1 MMNRMGGT
9 AGGLP
14 VFRRELENEQIPR
27 DGVADGRAISYVVRA
42 MTISEQAAA
51 RHFPPFSLAGLLKGT
66 FAPKPGQRVC
76 ILIDLENPGDMENF
90 AFLNRPE
97 LSIQRNAFTHFYEG
111 LRNGVLED
119 LGLKGGEIFAYQAT
133 GGSNLD
139 LPDKAVAPDGKEVSL
154 ERDVYPNYD
163 IILCISTFS
172 ATAPLTAFAR
182 KYGFRGATLH
192 GLNQVILSTG
202 LAVNYDEVSAEA
214 EKLRSGMTR
223 ADWVEIDFLHNGK
236 THTLHLDLGRQEAQK
251 SHGLCRGE
259 EPDVANL
266 PAGEIYFV
274 PTGAEGEF
282 PMKYEDGTIGL
293 MHVTGGRI
301 QRAELL
307 SGNEETVK
315 AHNEKLASDPV
326 TGELGELG
334 FGTQILPVSGRDIQD
349 EKIRGTI
356 HVATGRSDHLG
367 GALTPDKFANRKN
380 ATHDDILF
388 APHKTPEILV
398 TQARMFRNGETKVLI
413 EAFEPSPYMNG
424 LLA

>member
-1 MMNRMGGT
+1 MKTGAAVEG
-9 AGGLP
+9 
-14 VFRRELENEQIPR
+14 F
-27 DGVADGRAISYVVRA
+27 DVAKIIRIAKMTCEIYSQMV

-51 RHFPPFSLAGLLKGT
+51 RQFPPFSLPRLLLGT
-66 FAPKPGQRVC
+66 FAPEQGQRVC
-76 ILIDLENPGDMENF
+76 VLIDLDRPEDIKGF
-90 AFLNRPE
+90 AFLTNPA
-97 LSIQRNAFTHFYEG
+97 LPIQRNAHTFIYEG
-111 LRNGVLED
+111 LKNGGLAQ
-119 LGLKGGEIFAYQAT
+119 LGLEGGEIFAYQIT

-139 LPDKAVAPDGKEVSL
+139 LPDKAVALDGKVLSL

-163 IILCISTFS
+163 IILCVSTYS
-172 ATAPLTAFAR
+172 ATAPLTAFA
-182 KYGFRGATLH
+182 KTYGFRGATLH
-192 GLNQVILSTG
+192 GLNQIILSSG
-202 LAVNYDEVSAEA
+202 LSVDYDEVSADA
-214 EKLRSGMTR
+214 EKLRLGMTL
-223 ADWVEIDFLHNGK
+223 ADWVEIDFLHAGK

-251 SHGLCRGE
+251 SHGLCRGK

-293 MHVTGGRI
+293 MRVGGGRI
-301 QRAELL
+301 QKAELL
-307 SGNEETVK
+307 SGNPATVK

-326 TGELGELG
+326 TGEIGELG
-334 FGTQILPVSGRDIQD
+334 FGTQVLPVSGRDIQD

-367 GALTPDKFANRKN
+367 GSLTPDKFANHKN

-413 EAFEPSPYMNG
+413 ESFEPTAYMNG